1 MGELGFGE
9 EHELIKKSQVFLL
22 GADVPEADIAFAPQF
37 AKKG

>member
-22 GADVPEADIAFAPQF
+22 GADVPEADIAFALQS

>member
-9 EHELIKKSQVFLL
+9 EHELIEESQVFLF
-22 GADVPEADIAFAPQF
+22 GTDVPEADIAFAPQF